1 MTHSERF
8 GTIEAQLKTRWVG
21 HPTVVLDTVD
31 STNRW
36 LKERWSSGKIG
47 PGTVVWADEQMAGRG
62 RLGRQWASPAGFHIY
77 TSLLWFPPHE
87 RLTGLMSLVAGVAVV
102 RAVRAITH
110 LDARL
115 KWPNDAVIGG
125 KKFAGVLVEAG
136 QEPVPWAIIGIGMN
150 VRGSIGPSFPHATTL
165 EEASGRT
172 IARGNLW
179 LQLMGELEQAYTS
192 WKDNGDQWVVEAWS
206 AINVTLGQEVRIEQP
221 GHAPWT
227 GTADQLDLDGG
238 LWVKIPGRRVKVISG
253 EVSVRLAD
261 GRYAPER
268 F

>member
-1 MTHSERF
+1 MTHAERF
-8 GTIEAQLKTRWVG
+8 RTIEDQLTTRWTG

-36 LKERWSSGKIG
+36 LKETWLKGDLG
-47 PGTVVWADEQMAGRG
+47 PGAAVWADEQTAGRA

-77 TSLLWFPPHE
+77 TSVLWSPPNN
-87 RLTGLMSLVAGVAVV
+87 RLTGLISLVAGVAVV
-102 RAVRAITH
+102 RAVRALTA

-115 KWPNDAVIGG
+115 KWPNDAIVGG

-136 QEPVPWAIIGIGMN
+136 QDPMPWAIVGIGMN
-150 VRGSIGPSFPHATTL
+150 VLGSVDLAFPHATTL
-165 EEASGRT
+165 EEAAGRP
-172 IARGNLW
+172 ISRGSLW
-179 LQLMGELEQAYTS
+179 LRLMAELEQAYTS
-192 WKDNGDQWVVEAWS
+192 WQENGDEWVVEAWS
-206 AINVTLGQEVRIEQP
+206 AANATLGQEVRVEQP

-227 GTADQLDLDGG
+227 GTAEQLDPDGG
-238 LWVKIPGRRVKVISG
+238 LWVKSLDRRVKVISG
-253 EVSVRLAD
+253 EVSLRLAN